1 MSLDQ
6 FLFYVRKGN
15 PPTLCRRQSSNIS
28 IKGKISFTFSV
39 SIMYQSQKLY
49 TSRVLHIWLWHK
61 TTMFRTPLAASL
73 RFRPGGFL
81 GTKKQVWWVRERRV
95 FFPSQLSTSGPAR
108 AARGQPCE
116 EGTSRAGTTS
126 TESSSCFPLST
137 SNRERVTAGEF
148 GRFLFITQ
156 RQLFPGTGD
165 QNTQKHTSN
174 VMSYLD
180 KTMPQVVGDVDYDH

>member
-1 MSLDQ
+1 MA
-6 FLFYVRKGN
+6 
-15 PPTLCRRQSSNIS
+15 
-28 IKGKISFTFSV
+28 FTV
-39 SIMYQSQKLY
+39 SIVTKSI
-49 TSRVLHIWLWHK
+49 HIHLWLWHK
-61 TTMFRTPLAASL
+61 NNVMLHTPLAASL
-73 RFRPGGFL
+73 RLRPGGFL

-95 FFPSQLSTSGPAR
+95 FFPSQLFTSGPAR

-148 GRFLFITQ
+148 GRFLFTTQ

-165 QNTQKHTSN
+165 QRTHKSIQATSC
-174 VMSYLD
+174 
-180 KTMPQVVGDVDYDH
+180 HI